1 MKKIHAVLAALFIAL
16 SVARPATAAAVPLIN
31 LVGDDASAVVY
42 ITDAPA
48 LVKNWPGTPWM
59 KMWHDDQVQK
69 YFAPLRAQLK
79 MDEWDERCKNE
90 TGCTVAELLGFATGE
105 AVIVLPDLGA
115 LVEAAKNKSDPPA
128 LIAIEV
134 GDNAAKIEKLVADTE
149 AKDKDR
155 KYTDTTEDFNG
166 ITLHVMESTAKNAA
180 TPPPPTIW
188 ATAGGIL
195 YLSPSKDFLEQTLA
209 AAGKGGRDNALGK
222 SDGFMEARHRAG
234 DAQLIFYANV
244 KAMYPAAQK
253 LLGQPPA
260 QGAANPMAFD
270 PATILPALGLDAV
283 SELFISANVGGT
295 STDLNFGLTYSERR
309 GLTKLISYTDGA
321 PPQPPFVPAKCFAVS
336 SARFSLK
343 AFYATLEETIGNI
356 SPVFAGMF
364 QGYVKNFNQR
374 LGIDIKRDFIGSFG
388 DQMIVANTLNESAP
402 DDAPVNERFSQFYA
416 FSLEDA
422 TTLTATVES
431 IKRGFFGESAD
442 KFFEKRPYLGHD
454 IYTFAPPQPPGPAGA
469 PPRAARPEFAYALTD
484 HWLFLGIGSAA
495 SVESALQGLDG
506 KQSSFWDKAEVKRN
520 MLADLPD
527 NACGFSYVDLS
538 KIIPVY
544 LDLAVQG
551 MESSRRAAAARRP
564 SPAEA
569 PPSGGEQEPAEADKP
584 YVDASAKP
592 DAATLA
598 KYWSYSRSYIHQE
611 AGGLYSTSRIA
622 YPQ

>member
-1 MKKIHAVLAALFIAL
+1 MKKIHAVLAALLIAL
-16 SVARPATAAAVPLIN
+16 SVARPAAAAAVPLIN

-42 ITDAPA
+42 IADAPA

-79 MDEWDERCKNE
+79 IDEWDERCKTE
-90 TGCTVAELLGFATGE
+90 TGCTLGELLGFAKGE
-105 AVIVLPDLGA
+105 AVIVLPDLSA
-115 LVEAAKNKSDPPA
+115 ITEAAKTKAAPPV
-128 LIAIEV
+128 LVAIEV

-149 AKDKDR
+149 AKAKDR

-166 ITLHVMESTAKNAA
+166 ITLHVMESMAKSDTAPQSSL
-180 TPPPPTIW
+180 TW
-188 ATAGGIL
+188 ATAGGIF

-234 DAQLIFYANV
+234 DAQLVFYANL

-253 LLGQPPA
+253 LLGQQQPP
-260 QGAANPMAFD
+260 GAAHPMAFD

-283 SELFISANVGGT
+283 NDLFISASVGTT
-295 STDLNFGLTYSERR
+295 STDLNFGLTYGERR

-321 PPQPPFVPAKCFAVS
+321 PPQPSFVPAKCFAVS

-356 SPVFAGMF
+356 SPVFASMF

-388 DQMIVANTLNESAP
+388 DQMIVANTLNEAAP

-442 KFFEKRPYLGHD
+442 KFFEKRAYLGHD

-469 PPRAARPEFAYALTD
+469 PPPAARPAFAYALTD

-520 MLADLPD
+520 VLADLPD

-551 MESSRRAAAARRP
+551 LETSRRTAAARRP
-564 SPAEA
+564 NPAEA
-569 PPSGGEQEPAEADKP
+569 QSGGGEQEPAEADKP